1 MKSKTL
7 PCTSKDKHSEPCC
20 CLLKCVSTSQMQV
33 RPLGVGVASAR
44 SCGMDA
50 VHSSHQGILLDA
62 NFWLKF
68 SKAGAWSLARSRHLL
83 KCSITNACAEEQTP
97 KNSFVAPPF
106 RNRCACRAQLFATE
120 IHSGPIRNHP
130 WTGIS
135 SCSAPKKTT
144 RMVDRMFVAAISL
157 PGAMQRCNLGWR
169 DRPSLSDSLIPW
181 EKTCEL
187 WMGHVVPTHLI
198 PTIQTESR
206 GKHWT
211 LNRRP
216 IWFRHSESWE
226 CQLKFGTSNFHP
238 FWPWE
243 PSTSYH

>member
-20 CLLKCVSTSQMQV
+20 CLLKCASTSQMQV

-97 KNSFVAPPF
+97 KNSFVA
-106 RNRCACRAQLFATE
+106 TE

-135 SCSAPKKTT
+135 SCSATKKTT

-157 PGAMQRCNLGWR
+157 PGAMQRCNLG
-169 DRPSLSDSLIPW
+169 
-181 EKTCEL
+181 
-187 WMGHVVPTHLI
+187 
-198 PTIQTESR
+198 
-206 GKHWT
+206 
-211 LNRRP
+211 
-216 IWFRHSESWE
+216 
-226 CQLKFGTSNFHP
+226 
-238 FWPWE
+238 
-243 PSTSYH
+243 